1 MRKNIAREASLVSN
15 LLDKLEMPAP
25 KSQSPPLLKKY
36 PRPRRLLLV
45 EDHADT
51 LRIFGRILRRKG
63 FDVHEVS
70 TVSEALTSSLPGDL
84 LLSDIRLPGG
94 DGRDLMRQLRER
106 GIPGIAITGYGS
118 AKDREDD
125 RQAGFAE
132 ALIKPVDI
140 GELLSAI
147 GRVTETAAH

>member
-1 MRKNIAREASLVSN
+1 
-15 LLDKLEMPAP
+15 
-25 KSQSPPLLKKY
+25 
-36 PRPRRLLLV
+36 
-45 EDHADT
+45 
-51 LRIFGRILRRKG
+51 
-63 FDVHEVS
+63 
-70 TVSEALTSSLPGDL
+70 
-84 LLSDIRLPGG
+84 
-94 DGRDLMRQLRER
+94 MRQLRER